1 MQELQKV
8 AQLVGSIA
16 NTTGPKDAEV
26 GLSIAQ
32 FLLLAFSIFFYS
44 VLFAKYRV
52 TYVNIANDGILWI

>member
-32 FLLLAFSIFFYS
+32 FLLLAFSIF
-44 VLFAKYRV
+44 LFSIICKV
-52 TYVNIANDGILWI
+52 